1 MLSWKL
7 GEGGKWSAVECNY
20 WRPAHYRY
28 LGILQLDQ
36 TLNIKIKGVT
46 IPDGLHLIHEIKLN
60 KLLKSKAMIISQHTL
75 TISLD
80 TGKSTA
86 HV

>member
-7 GEGGKWSAVECNY
+7 GEGKPWNVTTGDQHIGRVEEQG
-20 WRPAHYRY
+20 YRY

-60 KLLKSKAMIISQHTL
+60 KL
-75 TISLD
+75 
-80 TGKSTA
+80 
-86 HV
+86 